1 MRMEWVRGEFRLTT
15 DPARVDLDAVHGYLS
30 RSYWAKGIPREVV
43 RRSIEHSL
51 NFSLWH
57 EPAAAAP
64 RQVGFS
70 RVITDYATFLYLG
83 DVYVLEEFRGRGLSS
98 WMMEAITDHPELQG
112 FRRWALLTRDAHGL
126 YERFGWKPLAKPD
139 RWMERHFPD
148 VYAPKK

>member
-1 MRMEWVRGEFRLTT
+1 MEWVRGEFRLTT
-15 DPARVDLDAVHGYLS
+15 DPARVDLDAVHAYLS
-30 RSYWAKGIPREVV
+30 RSYWASGIPREVV

-57 EPAAAAP
+57 EPAGGTP

-83 DVYVLEEFRGRGLSS
+83 DVYVLEEFRGRGLST
-98 WMMEAITDHPELQG
+98 WMMEVITDHPELQG

>member
-1 MRMEWVRGEFRLTT
+1 MEWVRGEFRLTT
-15 DPARVDLDAVHGYLS
+15 DPARVDLDAVHAYLS
-30 RSYWAKGIPREVV
+30 RSYWAGGIPRDVV

-57 EPAAAAP
+57 EPEGATP
-64 RQVGFS
+64 RQIGFS

-83 DVYVLEEFRGRGLSS
+83 DVYVLEEFRGRGLST
-98 WMMEAITDHPELQG
+98 WMMEVITDHPELQG

-126 YERFGWKPLAKPD
+126 YEKFGWKPLAAPD